1 MFYLGKRYTA
11 MTVPSG
17 NQNQQV
23 FLAIMRFPRWGLI
36 IKNVMVGLRIT
47 TFGTI
52 VSPLVFSQ
60 SKDIT
65 ITNDYYSLIEFCP
78 ILRGLNHIH

>member
-1 MFYLGKRYTA
+1 

-23 FLAIMRFPRWGLI
+23 FLAIMRFPRWGLS

-52 VSPLVFSQ
+52 VTVGVLAEQ
-60 SKDIT
+60 R
-65 ITNDYYSLIEFCP
+65 YYHHE
-78 ILRGLNHIH
+78 

>member
-23 FLAIMRFPRWGLI
+23 FLAIMRFPRWGLS

-47 TFGTI
+47 TFGSI
-52 VSPLVFSQ
+52 VTVGVLAEQ
-60 SKDIT
+60 
-65 ITNDYYSLIEFCP
+65 
-78 ILRGLNHIH
+78 R